1 MGRIFVLTR
10 ESPWGLAMIR
20 RAFHIIARGRRPM
33 LCVAAA
39 AIAALA
45 PSRAAPAPQVTSL
58 AVEWIRQQVASN
70 PDDPHLHR
78 ALARGLSQAGDDAG
92 AAAEWKRIAARW
104 PEIRDDVFVELGRA
118 CHAAGDDA
126 CAQAA
131 FEQAASR
138 DPASG
143 LVQLWLGLSLRRL
156 GRSEEADRAFT
167 RAAELA
173 PALQQETL
181 LLRGTEHL
189 AQGDSE
195 AGERLLQQAIEL
207 DPTTETARRAQL
219 LLPQR
224 APLAGESRFSLFGHV
239 GTEYDSNLTLD
250 SGLDLGRGTDDRDD
264 VRGVFGAGGV
274 VRPWQSEHGSLALG
288 YRIDGSA
295 HVDRLDYDLQSH
307 LVFGSLLWSVNDRAT
322 LRLDG
327 LFSHQRLGDARYLQT
342 RTVRPNLF
350 IGFGETI
357 GVSRLYADLERRS
370 DYEEPTLS
378 SLDQDG
384 LSIGGGFEHTTPLPG
399 WNGGSVTLGGR
410 YARFASGAD
419 RDVFRFGPAYDDTR
433 WDAEASLALPLHFDV
448 SLVASASFGFEHYRH
463 ANVIDFLTDDGI
475 GDARPERRH
484 DVVAEYAIGLS
495 RPLREHFFLDLGYRF
510 TKRSS
515 NVDLYA
521 YDRHVVGLTLRFAMN

>member
-1 MGRIFVLTR
+1 MTRRTDDTIGGVRRLLLCLLAAVALFLTV
-10 ESPWGLAMIR
+10 P
-20 RAFHIIARGRRPM
+20 
-33 LCVAAA
+33 AA
-39 AIAALA
+39 
-45 PSRAAPAPQVTSL
+45 SAAPVSL
-58 AVEWIRQQVASN
+58 AVEWLRQQVDAN

-78 ALARGLSQAGDDAG
+78 ALARGLSRAGDDAG
-92 AAAEWKRIAARW
+92 AAAEWKAIAARW
-104 PEIRDDVFVELGRA
+104 PAIRDDVFVELGRA
-118 CHAAGDDA
+118 CHAAGDDVCA
-126 CAQAA
+126 CAA

-143 LVQLWLGLSLRRL
+143 SIQLWLGLSLRRL
-156 GRSEEADRAFT
+156 GRSDEADLAFA

-173 PALQQETL
+173 PALRQEAL

-189 AQGDSE
+189 SKGDSQT
-195 AGERLLQQAIEL
+195 GERLLQQAIEL

-219 LLPQR
+219 LLPRR
-224 APLAGESRFSLFGHV
+224 AALAGEDRFSLFGHV
-239 GTEYDSNLTLD
+239 GTEFDSNLTLD

-264 VRGVFGAGGV
+264 VRGIFGAGGV
-274 VRPWQSEHGSLALG
+274 VRPWQGERGSLALG
-288 YRIDGSA
+288 YRFDGSA

-307 LVFGSLLWSVNDRAT
+307 LLFGSLVWSVHDRAT

-327 LFSHQRLGDARYLQT
+327 LFSHQRLGNARYLQT

-350 IGFGETI
+350 VGFGETI

-370 DYEEPTLS
+370 DFEEPTLS

-384 LSIGGGFEHTTPLPG
+384 LSVGGGIEHTTPLPG
-399 WNGGSVTLGGR
+399 WSGASVTIGGR
-410 YARFASGAD
+410 YARFTSGAD
-419 RDVFRFGPAYDDTR
+419 RDLFRFGPAYDNTR
-433 WDAEASLALPLHFDV
+433 WDAEASLALPLHFDT

-475 GDARPERRH
+475 GDARAERRH